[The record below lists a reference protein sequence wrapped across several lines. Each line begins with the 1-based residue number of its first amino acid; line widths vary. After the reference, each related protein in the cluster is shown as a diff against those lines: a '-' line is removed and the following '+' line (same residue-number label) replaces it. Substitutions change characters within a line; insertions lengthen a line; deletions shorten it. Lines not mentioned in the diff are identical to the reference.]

1 RVAVPVA
8 RRAIVED
15 AHVVGPGP
23 PEARVEAESSRIRC
37 RVAALRE
44 VLAVGEDTRV
54 EPGARRRGTVGTKI
68 ADLANEIALLE
79 AGLRVVAHGVAV
91 DLLQDVL
98 GRRVG
103 PKSFLYYLAP
113 RLLRV
118 LDQIAH
124 FAEDQVHD
132 LAVGFRL
139 PWRLHG
145 GVPPLHHAA
154 RVRDGP
160 VLLHEECGG
169 QEDDFGGDGLRV
181 RTRPLPER
189 RGLGLPDLLDYER
202 LELRHR
208 VERQPEIGQRD
219 RGILADDP
227 EELQLPGESVLE

>member
-44 VLAVGEDTRV
+44 VLAVGEDARV
-54 EPGARRRGTVGTKI
+54 DPGARRRGTGGTKI

-103 PKSFLYYLAP
+103 PGGFADCLAP
-113 RLLRV
+113 RLLRFS
-118 LDQIAH
+118 DQIAY
-124 FAEDQVHD
+124 FPQ
-132 LAVGFRL
+132 
-139 PWRLHG
+139 
-145 GVPPLHHAA
+145 A
-154 RVRDGP
+154 R
-160 VLLHEECGG
+160 
-169 QEDDFGGDGLRV
+169 
-181 RTRPLPER
+181 
-189 RGLGLPDLLDYER
+189 
-202 LELRHR
+202 
-208 VERQPEIGQRD
+208 
-219 RGILADDP
+219 
-227 EELQLPGESVLE
+227 S